1 MINLV
6 KGDIF
11 NAPNT
16 FSFAQCVSKDSHQG
30 MFRGIAVEF
39 LKRFPALKVLRGKVL
54 VEGSAEPVFVDGK
67 IIYNLVSKPTFWSK
81 PKVGCLRACIVSMH
95 DHASGWGIEDIAVP
109 LLGSGLD
116 KLDFA
121 AAVYPILENVFG
133 GSKVHLHIYHQGRH
147 GINRF
152 DLVYLYFDGTFHFII
167 YIFS

>member
-54 VEGSAEPVFVDGK
+54 VEGLFLSN
-67 IIYNLVSKPTFWSK
+67 IIIIILLCFISFNC
-81 PKVGCLRACIVSMH
+81 KVYRAVNISN
-95 DHASGWGIEDIAVP
+95 I
-109 LLGSGLD
+109 
-116 KLDFA
+116 
-121 AAVYPILENVFG
+121 
-133 GSKVHLHIYHQGRH
+133 
-147 GINRF
+147 
-152 DLVYLYFDGTFHFII
+152 
-167 YIFS
+167 

>member
-30 MFRGIAVEF
+30 LFRGIAVEF

-67 IIYNLVSKPTFWSK
+67 F
-81 PKVGCLRACIVSMH
+81 
-95 DHASGWGIEDIAVP
+95 
-109 LLGSGLD
+109 
-116 KLDFA
+116 
-121 AAVYPILENVFG
+121 
-133 GSKVHLHIYHQGRH
+133 
-147 GINRF
+147 
-152 DLVYLYFDGTFHFII
+152 
-167 YIFS
+167 